1 MPRTPR
7 RPKQGSDEHPTITAL
22 QRKVQRQD
30 RTIAHQAHVLETIK
44 DRDHVRARL
53 EESHGELIGLRL
65 EVGKVRD
72 ERDFLNRQFDALL
85 ERYVG
90 VKLDTQQINF
100 TQARLHLEA
109 ERAARDTSIEAI
121 RSKPRSLEFT
131 VQRREAA

>member
-1 MPRTPR
+1 
-7 RPKQGSDEHPTITAL
+7 
-22 QRKVQRQD
+22 
-30 RTIAHQAHVLETIK
+30 
-44 DRDHVRARL
+44 
-53 EESHGELIGLRL
+53 
-65 EVGKVRD
+65 
-72 ERDFLNRQFDALL
+72 
-85 ERYVG
+85 